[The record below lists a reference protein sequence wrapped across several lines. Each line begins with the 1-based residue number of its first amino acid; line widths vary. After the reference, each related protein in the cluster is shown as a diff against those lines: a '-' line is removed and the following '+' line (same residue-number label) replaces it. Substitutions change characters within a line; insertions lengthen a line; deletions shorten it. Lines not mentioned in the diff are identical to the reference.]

1 MNEEWKRKRKRR
13 RRKRKISKRDRT
25 KVDFHGVDVR
35 LIIYALSG
43 VNGLMVI
50 KEGVLQGCTLLI
62 CVFTAKGVAL
72 SSSPP

>member
-43 VNGLMVI
+43 VNGLMAI

-72 SSSPP
+72 SSSLP